1 MTLVNYWLL
10 IIWPILFIIVK
21 WFLSRRVQGTTD
33 SQGYIYWSWFETLL
47 LGLPYVIWAGW
58 RKGFGDTEQYRETF
72 MRLPNAFEEL
82 GPYME
87 TVEKG
92 HGFRFLECLFRI
104 YISHSDIAF
113 FVLVAA
119 IQMLL
124 LLYFYRK
131 YSTNFWLS
139 FFFFVASTDYLT
151 WMHNG
156 IRQFVAVTIIL
167 FCTPLLAENKYI
179 QAIILVLIA
188 SQIHST
194 CLIFLPF
201 IFVVNGRSW
210 NTRTILFIIAVVVAV
225 LYVDQVTGL
234 LTGIMQDTPYEN
246 DIIFLE
252 TDNGTNILRALFYS
266 VPAIMTLIFR
276 PCLDRA
282 DDPIMNI
289 CANLSI
295 LTAGFYFFSIFTS
308 GILMGAIPIYFSM
321 TNYIL
326 IPWLIRE
333 AFHRD
338 SVFAIELIFVL
349 VYTAFFW
356 FQCGP
361 TWNLL

>member
-1 MTLVNYWLL
+1 MILVNYWWL
-10 IIWPILFIIVK
+10 IIWPILFLGVK
-21 WFLSRRVQGTTD
+21 WFLNSRIQGMTD
-33 SQGYIYWSWFETLL
+33 SQGHIYWSWWESLL
-47 LGLPYVIWAGW
+47 LGFPYVVWAGW
-58 RKGFGDTEQYRETF
+58 RKFFGDTEQYRETF
-72 MRLPNAFEEL
+72 KRLPSTLEEL
-82 GPYME
+82 GPFMK

-92 HGFRFLECLFRI
+92 HGFRLFECLFRI

-113 FVLVAA
+113 FTLIAA
-119 IQMLL
+119 IQLL
-124 LLYFYRK
+124 IILYFYRR

-167 FCTPLLAENKYI
+167 FCTPLMAENKYI

-188 SQIHST
+188 SQIHAT

-210 NTRTILFIIAVVVAV
+210 NTRTILFVISIVIAV
-225 LYVDQVTGL
+225 LYVDQITGL
-234 LTGIMQDTPYEN
+234 LTGIMQESPYEN

-252 TDNGTNILRALFYS
+252 TNNGTHFLRALFYS
-266 VPAIMTLIFR
+266 VPAIMTLMFR
-276 PCLDRA
+276 SYLDKA
-282 DDPIMNI
+282 DDPLMNI

-308 GILMGAIPIYFSM
+308 GILMGSIPIYFSL

-326 IPWLIRE
+326 VPWLIRE
-333 AFHRD
+333 VFDRD
-338 SVFAIELIFVL
+338 SVVPVEIIFVM
-349 VYTAFFW
+349 VYIAFFW